1 MPMKNSL
8 ILLFIVLSSK
18 ILLAQTP
25 YKYDPNT
32 INGVG
37 ALNDLNWETTTPVF
51 FDDMGDN
58 SHTKNLWLYR
68 SPDGQGLKEGI
79 FYAVGGTLN
88 DQDNYLD
95 WDNNSTSN
103 YSYAGLSHSIVNNS
117 NLNYHKLR
125 LDLMRDASNN
135 PEERLTFYTQW
146 NSVWRFNKY
155 TPYRYTIATVNGQ
168 EVIIPSIPSQNL
180 KHKFYGALLTSKS
193 RFKYGYFE
201 ARFKVNR
208 AKGNAN
214 QGIGQC
220 FWLFPFGTLPAPRT
234 SNYSEIDIAEIDA
247 VNGRS
252 TSNIHYREIGNT
264 NDKNFREAIEKPTT
278 ANPNSTT
285 GTLLVEQNS
294 WQTYSCEWTPEE
306 VNIYING
313 ILMAHYEG
321 AIVQNLDR
329 TEILRI
335 EKPKFLDEMNIVLDI
350 EGTDIDH
357 PGGHQRFGRNLDPNV
372 NLPNLPFEFDIDY
385 VKVYKLKNT
394 GCEQAII
401 AQNSYNFSNYQHG
414 LKKSIRFGLEN
425 CSNCSAI
432 VNQQNISLRAA
443 DGISLEDGFE
453 VTANSNTEFFATV
466 NGDCNK

>member
-8 ILLFIVLSSK
+8 ILIFIILSSK

-25 YKYDPNT
+25 YKYDPNAS
-32 INGVG
+32 NGIG

-51 FDDMGDN
+51 FDDMGNNTN
-58 SHTKNLWLYR
+58 SLNLWLYR
-68 SPDGQGLKEGI
+68 SPDGQALKEGI
-79 FYAVGGTLN
+79 FYATGGN
-88 DQDNYLD
+88 DETPYSD
-95 WDNNSTSN
+95 WDNFNSS
-103 YSYAGLSHSIVNNS
+103 YSYAGLSHSIINNS

-125 LDLMRDASNN
+125 LDLMRNANN
-135 PEERLTFYTQW
+135 IPQPRLTFYTEYDQNW
-146 NSVWRFNKY
+146 IFQKY
-155 TPYRYTIATVNGQ
+155 TPYRYNITTANGQ
-168 EVIIPSIPSQNL
+168 EVLVPKDNPKQNL
-180 KHKFYGALLTSKS
+180 LHQYYGALLTSKS

-220 FWLFPFGTLPAPRT
+220 FWLFPFGTIPPPR
-234 SNYSEIDIAEIDA
+234 SSRYSEIDIAEIDA
-247 VNGRS
+247 VTGLS
-252 TSNIHYREIGNT
+252 TSNIHYKELGIT
-264 NDKNFREAIEKPTT
+264 NFYRDAILL
-278 ANPNSTT
+278 PNEELIYTS
-285 GTLLVEQNS
+285 GTKLITQEHWN
-294 WQTYSCEWTPEE
+294 TYSCEWTPEE

-313 ILMAHYEG
+313 VLMAHYEG
-321 AIVQNLDR
+321 AIMFDNFGNITD
-329 TEILRI
+329 IH
-335 EKPKFLDEMNIVLDI
+335 KPSNLDEMNIVLDI
-350 EGTDIDH
+350 EGTDKDH
-357 PGGHQRFGRNLDPNV
+357 NGGHIRFGKDLEPSINI
-372 NLPNLPFEFDIDY
+372 PNLPFEFDIDY
-385 VKVYKLKNT
+385 VIVYKLKNT

-453 VTANSNTEFFATV
+453 VTANTNTEFFATV